1 MNNNFDKYAYFYDYF
16 NVGKDYRQEVYYIN
30 DLIKKFNTPTHTILD
45 IGCGTGLHDIELA
58 KLKYDVTGLDISN
71 EMIYIAKSRNTFQ
84 DSLSFIADP
93 ELTFNSIT
101 KYDTIISLFHV
112 TSYQSNAEKLDSF
125 FDIVSRNVKNG
136 GIFIFDYW
144 FTPAVESL
152 KLQERKKSVFING
165 KEFQKVSKPSIL
177 ETNLFQIDITISS
190 DDLLF
195 TESHFLRSFV
205 PDDFSKIT
213 GFKLLESYTWM
224 QNSNPDPTNWSAV
237 SILQKNE

>member
-1 MNNNFDKYAYFYDYF
+1 MNNNFANYAFFYDYF
-16 NVGKDYRQEVYYIN
+16 NIGKDYQQEIYYIN
-30 DLIKKFNTPTHTILD
+30 DLITKFNPPTKTVLD

-58 KLKYDVTGLDISN
+58 KLRYDVTGLDISN

-93 ELTFNSIT
+93 ELTFNSKI
-101 KYDTIISLFHV
+101 KYDTVVSLFHV
-112 TSYQSNAEKLDSF
+112 TSYQSNAEKFDSF
-125 FDIVSRNVKNG
+125 FDIVSRNVKKD

-152 KLQERKKSVFING
+152 KLQERKKSVLING

-177 ETNLFQIDITISS
+177 EANLFQIDITISS
-190 DDLLF
+190 DDSLF

-205 PDDFSKIT
+205 PDDFSEIT
-213 GFKLLESYTWM
+213 GFKLLESYAWM
-224 QNSNPDPTNWSAV
+224 KNSNPDTTNWSAV
-237 SILQKNE
+237 SILQKK